1 MASEY
6 RVSRFP
12 SHLLHMRLFSSRPLF
27 RLLPF
32 LLVALLSCSKDS
44 GSGGSTPAPTPPP
57 TPAATTFANPLLTSG
72 PDPWVIQKDGFY
84 YVLVTT
90 GDNVTI
96 RKTAKMSELGSAP
109 STVVWNPALTGVAQR
124 DLWAP
129 ELYFFDGKW
138 YIYYSAD
145 PLCCDGHRVHVL
157 ENASADPTQGTW
169 VNKGRIANPTID
181 LWAIDGTVLELNNK
195 RYLIWSGHET
205 TPNQTQILYIS
216 EMSSPWTLTGTRV
229 ELSRPTYPWE
239 QNGSP
244 AVNEGPEILQHG
256 GKTFLIYSASH
267 CSTDDYALG
276 QLTLTG
282 TDPLAAGAWTKASA
296 PVFVKNPANKAF
308 GPGHNGFFKSK
319 DGSQD
324 WLIYH
329 ANPLTG
335 EGCGDTRSPR
345 MQQFS
350 WNADGTPNFG
360 TPVALGTAIARP
372 AGE

>member
-1 MASEY
+1 M
-6 RVSRFP
+6 RF
-12 SHLLHMRLFSSRPLF
+12 FSSRPLY

-44 GSGGSTPAPTPPP
+44 GGGGSTPTPTPPP
-57 TPAATTFANPLLTSG
+57 TPAPTATTFTNPLLSSG

-84 YVLVTT
+84 YFMATT
-90 GDNVTI
+90 GNNLTI
-96 RKTAKMSELGSAP
+96 RKTAKMSELGTAP
-109 STVVWNPALTGVAQR
+109 STIVWNPALTGVSQR

-181 LWAIDGTVLELNNK
+181 LWAIDGTVLEQNGK

-205 TPNQTQILYIS
+205 TPNPTQILYIS
-216 EMSSPWTLTGTRV
+216 EMSNPWTLTGPRV
-229 ELSRPTYPWE
+229 ELSRPTYAWE

-267 CSTDDYALG
+267 CSTDDYTLG

-282 TDPLAAGAWTKASA
+282 TDPLVGSSWTKSST
-296 PVFVKNPANKAF
+296 PVFVKNPANKAY

-324 WLIYH
+324 WIIYH
-329 ANPLTG
+329 ANTNPN
-335 EGCGDTRSPR
+335 EGCGNPRNPR
-345 MQQFS
+345 MQQFT
-350 WNADGTPNFG
+350 WNADGSPNFG
-360 TPVALGTAIARP
+360 TPVAIGTALMRP

>member
-1 MASEY
+1 
-6 RVSRFP
+6 
-12 SHLLHMRLFSSRPLF
+12 MRISLSSRWLI
-27 RLLPF
+27 LL
-32 LLVALLSCSKDS
+32 LASSMAYACSKDGS
-44 GSGGSTPAPTPPP
+44 SSGGTTPTPTPPP
-57 TPAATTFANPLLTSG
+57 TAPAATTFTNPLLSSG
-72 PDPWVIQKDGFY
+72 PDPWVAQKDGYY
-84 YVLVTT
+84 YVMVTT
-90 GDNVTI
+90 GNNLII
-96 RKTAKMSELGSAP
+96 RKTAKMSELSTAP
-109 STVVWNPALTGVAQR
+109 STVVWNPSVTGVAQR

-145 PLCCDGHRVHVL
+145 PFCCDGHRVHVL

-169 VNKGRIANPTID
+169 INKGRIANPSID

-205 TPNQTQILYIS
+205 TPNPTQIIYIS
-216 EMSSPWTLTGTRV
+216 EMSSPLTLTGPRV
-229 ELSRPTYPWE
+229 ELTRPTYTWE

-244 AVNEGPEILQHG
+244 LVNEGPEVLQHN

-267 CSTDDYALG
+267 CSTDDYTLG

-282 TDPLAAGAWTKASA
+282 TDPLAPGAWTKYSA
-296 PVFVKNPANKAF
+296 PVFVKNPTNKAF

-319 DGSQD
+319 DGSED

-329 ANPLTG
+329 ANPQTG
-335 EGCGDTRSPR
+335 QQCGDYRSTR
-345 MQQFS
+345 MQKFT

-360 TPVALGTAIARP
+360 TPVALGAALARP